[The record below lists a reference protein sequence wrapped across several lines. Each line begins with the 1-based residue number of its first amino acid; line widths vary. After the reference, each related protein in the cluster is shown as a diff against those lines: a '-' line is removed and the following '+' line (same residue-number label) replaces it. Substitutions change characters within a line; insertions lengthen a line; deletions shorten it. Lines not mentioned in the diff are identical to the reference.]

1 LTLLGRSP
9 LPRVHV
15 RSTDNMADRWP
26 PTGDTPRPF
35 DAVFDEYGP
44 ALRRLA
50 ARYARARGD
59 QDDLFQDVM
68 VAVWRALPT
77 HRGECSERTFVF
89 RIAENRAISYLSRR
103 PPPAADVSEAL
114 NLPAP
119 AETPEQTASHN
130 QRGERLAAAVSQLPP
145 GYREVVAL
153 TLEGLSYRETA
164 DVLGINESNVG
175 ARLTRAR
182 AQLRQL
188 LGEER

>member
-1 LTLLGRSP
+1 M
-9 LPRVHV
+9 V
-15 RSTDNMADRWP
+15 DRWTP
-26 PTGDTPRPF
+26 PGGPPRPF
-35 DAVFDEYGP
+35 DAIFDEYGP

-50 ARYARARGD
+50 ARFARARGD

-103 PPPAADVSEAL
+103 PPATADVSEAL
-114 NLPAP
+114 EVPAP
-119 AETPEQTASHN
+119 TKTPEQMAVHN
-130 QRGERLAAAVSQLPP
+130 QRGERLAAAVAQLPP
-145 GYREVVAL
+145 GHREVVAL
-153 TLEGLSYRETA
+153 TLEGLSYQDTA
-164 DVLGINESNVG
+164 DVLGITESNVG

-188 LGEER
+188 LAEDR